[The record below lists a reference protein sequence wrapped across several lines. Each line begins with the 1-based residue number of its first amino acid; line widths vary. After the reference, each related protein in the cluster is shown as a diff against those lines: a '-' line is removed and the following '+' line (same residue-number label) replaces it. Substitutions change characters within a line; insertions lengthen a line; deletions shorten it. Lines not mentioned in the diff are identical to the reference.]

1 MRFKCIV
8 GMIARKRGAVAATS
22 ETGCAAAAAGNLVV
36 DPVVCGDLGGVAATA
51 ADRSAK
57 PQGAR
62 AALV

>member
-1 MRFKCIV
+1 MRLKCIV

-22 ETGCAAAAAGNLVV
+22 ETGCAAAAGNLVV
-36 DPVVCGDLGGVAATA
+36 DPAVCGDLGGVAATA

>member
-1 MRFKCIV
+1 
-8 GMIARKRGAVAATS
+8 MIARKRGAVAATS
-22 ETGCAAAAAGNLVV
+22 ETGCAAAAGNLVV
-36 DPVVCGDLGGVAATA
+36 DPAVCGDLGGVAATA